1 MFSVFC
7 HDDSLKGNFRKK
19 ISIRCI
25 ESNTSCWSSD
35 IEWGLMANRLLRG
48 SLMTS
53 VSNLWADVIYDE
65 DYRSSVTLF
74 WWCRIIERARIFL
87 SLQLEIVVVSRVN
100 VIWKVNEEIEFLFY
114 IYIYIYMMFVFSD
127 YNVVRY
133 IKSKWKNVYRVNS
146 FSYIIHFFYLRS
158 CLSKETSYDWIIK
171 KACN

>member
-48 SLMTS
+48 SLITS

-74 WWCRIIERARIFL
+74 SWCWIIGSWKFCLA
-87 SLQLEIVVVSRVN
+87 LQLEIVVVSRVK
-100 VIWKVNEEIEFLFY
+100 VIWKVNEEIEFLL
-114 IYIYIYMMFVFSD
+114 YIYMMFVFSD

-133 IKSKWKNVYRVNS
+133 IKSKWKNVYGINS

-171 KACN
+171 KASN